1 MRILSSPSLSAL
13 DVLSVSMQV
22 TANNTANMNT
32 NGFKA
37 MNVQLETSPFNDGVR
52 LAGISVDESP
62 GALVNYPNVGLVET
76 SNTNLAREVTSLIS
90 TEMAW
95 KANIA
100 SIVTADQMLGSL
112 FDSMA

>member
-22 TANNTANMNT
+22 TANNIANMNT

-52 LAGISVDESP
+52 LAGISVDKSP
-62 GALVNYPNVGLVET
+62 GSLVNFTGQGVVET
-76 SNTNLAREVTSLIS
+76 SNTNLAREFTNMIS
-90 TEMAW
+90 TETAW

-112 FDSMA
+112 LDSVA